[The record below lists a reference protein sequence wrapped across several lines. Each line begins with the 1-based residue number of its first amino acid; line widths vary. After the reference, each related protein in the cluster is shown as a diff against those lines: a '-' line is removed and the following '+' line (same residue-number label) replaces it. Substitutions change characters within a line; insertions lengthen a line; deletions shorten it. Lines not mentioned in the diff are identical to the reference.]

1 MARLY
6 PQSLESRVRQDRK
19 LRGEVKV
26 YDALSTHDKSW
37 VGFYDVGWLGQRSY
51 SGEARDDGQTDFVM
65 VHPQRGIVLVEV
77 KGGGIAYDG
86 ERQTWT
92 STDAG
97 GQTYDIRPIS
107 QLRDA
112 KGHLVEKIRSL
123 PNFRSAWIP
132 ICYAVCFPDRSI
144 PAGAL
149 LPSNTPREIIIDCDG
164 LAQIE
169 KRLNEIADYWRGT
182 EPVLDPEM
190 GRRLIE
196 TLTDYIA
203 PTLELKNPLRL
214 HLSEDQQHIVRLT
227 QEQYKGLDMLS
238 AVPRLAVRGCAGS
251 GKTMLAVEK
260 ARRLGALGYRA
271 LLTCYHQPLADD
283 LKKITKALPNVHCGS
298 FSELTRSLCQKAGL
312 PPSDTPDALLDALT
326 LLPEERYDALVID
339 EGQDFTEL
347 HWQALQDLLKDPQNG
362 PLAIFYD
369 DNQKVH
375 PNVAK
380 HLPTGLVPVP
390 LKKNV
395 RNTQAIHT
403 YLRQF
408 YDAENH
414 AIGPTGASVET
425 YPAENEADADKVL
438 NKLLHRL
445 LSVERLSRED
455 IVVLTPKPLEESR
468 LNGLMLRG
476 NYRLT
481 PTPGATAASDVRLAS
496 IAEFKGLESS
506 VVLITELDDSLDSNS
521 QRDALCY
528 VGLSRARLQM
538 MLIGSATQ
546 LGKLSPPR

>member
-1 MARLY
+1 MARMY
-6 PQSLESRVRQDRK
+6 PQSLPSRVRQDRK
-19 LRGEVKV
+19 LRAEVKV
-26 YDALSTHDKSW
+26 YDALTNPDRNW

-65 VHPQRGIVLVEV
+65 VHPQYGIVLVEV

-92 STDAG
+92 STDAT
-97 GQTYDIRPIS
+97 GQSHDIRPIS

-112 KGHLVEKIRSL
+112 KGHIVEKIKSL
-123 PNFRSAWIP
+123 PNFRNTWVP
-132 ICYAVCFPDRSI
+132 VCYAVCFPDCSV
-144 PAGAL
+144 PSGTP

-164 LAQIE
+164 LSQLE
-169 KRLNEIADYWRGT
+169 QRLIEIANHWRENESMLT
-182 EPVLDPEM
+182 ADT

-196 TLTDYIA
+196 TLTEYIA

-227 QEQYKGLDMLS
+227 QEQYNVLDMLS
-238 AVPRLAVRGCAGS
+238 EVPRLAVRGCAGS

-283 LKKITKALPNVHCGS
+283 LKHIAKALPNVHCAS
-298 FSELTRSLCQKAGL
+298 FKELTRDLSHRAGGHVAE
-312 PPSDTPDALLDALT
+312 SPDALLEALVT
-326 LLPEERYDALVID
+326 LPDERYDALVVD
-339 EGQDFTEL
+339 EGQDFTDL
-347 HWQALQDLLKDPQNG
+347 HWVALQDLLVDPQKG
-362 PLAIFYD
+362 QLAVFYD

-375 PNVAK
+375 PNVATR
-380 HLPTGLVPVP
+380 LPNGLVPVP

-408 YDAENH
+408 YNAENH
-414 AIGPTGASVET
+414 AIGPTGASVES
-425 YPAENEADADKVL
+425 YPVESDAESDKTI

-445 LSVERLSRED
+445 LSVERLSGKD
-455 IVVLTPKPLEESR
+455 IIVLTPKPLEESR
-468 LNGLMLRG
+468 LKDLVLRG
-476 NYRLT
+476 SFRLT
-481 PTPGATAASDVRLAS
+481 PSPNPTAASEVRLAS

-506 VVLITELDDSLDSNS
+506 VVIIAELDDSLASNL
-521 QRDALCY
+521 QREALCY

-538 MLIGSATQ
+538 MLIGSADQ
-546 LGKLSPPR
+546 IEKLSPPR